1 VYACNYIN
9 RLPPKTST
17 KRLNACQIFNEG
29 GFIMGLAIIFAL
41 VTLLAG
47 YGTFTALKNKN
58 LLGIVFAGG
67 TFLVLGWFTVMTVL
81 NHGFPVAH

>member
-1 VYACNYIN
+1 LSLHN
-9 RLPPKTST
+9 RLPPKLIN
-17 KRLNACQIFNEG
+17 KQAYCLPNNYEG

-47 YGTFTALKNKN
+47 YATFSALKNKN
-58 LLGIVFAGG
+58 LLGIVFGGG
-67 TFLVLGWFTVMTVL
+67 TFVVLGWFTVMTIL